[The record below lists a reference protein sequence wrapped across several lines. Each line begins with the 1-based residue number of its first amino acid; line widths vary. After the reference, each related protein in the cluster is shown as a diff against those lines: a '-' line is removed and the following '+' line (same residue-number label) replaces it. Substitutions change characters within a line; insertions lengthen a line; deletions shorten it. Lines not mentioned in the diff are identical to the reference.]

1 MTKVFIEATKLVEK
15 TGGELTPEQM
25 EHFDFLAMGFNNQ
38 EREEGERVL
47 RETIVQKINYRGS
60 KFFK

>member
-1 MTKVFIEATKLVEK
+1 
-15 TGGELTPEQM
+15 
-25 EHFDFLAMGFNNQ
+25 MGFNNQ

-60 KFFK
+60 RFFKQNKGK